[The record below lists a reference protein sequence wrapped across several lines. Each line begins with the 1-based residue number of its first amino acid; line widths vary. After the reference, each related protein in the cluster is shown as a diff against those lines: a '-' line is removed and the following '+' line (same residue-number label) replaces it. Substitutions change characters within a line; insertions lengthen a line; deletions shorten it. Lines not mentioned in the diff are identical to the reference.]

1 MEYATVVSIG
11 AAIQRRWWLVLLLLA
26 AVLAADGVASFH
38 SPRSYIARTSLLI
51 GPSTNLDHGQLVY
64 SVDALGRSLIV
75 GTYADVLATDIV
87 RREALV
93 RVGISP
99 DETDTGVN
107 IKTAALAE
115 SAVIQVTAEAPDPV
129 LAAAV
134 ANSVGTVGQARM
146 SQLYPIYDLTV
157 VTAATPPTSVYRP
170 DFVRNGSLGVLFGLL
185 LGFSSAYVYD
195 VVLSRTSRRVRN

>member
-1 MEYATVVSIG
+1 MDYATLASIG
-11 AAIQRRWWLVLLLLA
+11 AAIRRRWWLVLVLLT
-26 AVLAADGVASFH
+26 AVLAADVVVSLR
-38 SPRSYIARTSLLI
+38 SPRSYVARASLLI

-64 SVDALGRSLIV
+64 SVDALGRSRIV

-93 RVGISP
+93 RVGVSP
-99 DETDTGVN
+99 DDNDTGVK
-107 IKTAALAE
+107 IKTAALAD

-129 LAAAV
+129 VAAAV
-134 ANSVGTVGQARM
+134 ANAVGSVGEARL

-170 DFVRNGSLGVLFGLL
+170 DPVRNGSVGLL
-185 LGFSSAYVYD
+185 LGLLVGVFSAYVYD
-195 VVLSRTSRRVRN
+195 AVSRTSGRVRH

>member
-1 MEYATVVSIG
+1 MDYATVAWIG
-11 AAIQRRWWLVLLLLA
+11 TAVRRRWWLVLVVLA
-26 AVLAADGVASFH
+26 GILAADAVVSLR
-38 SPRSYIARTSLLI
+38 SPRSYIARASLLI

-93 RVGISP
+93 RVGVSP

-115 SAVIQVTAEAPDPV
+115 SAVIQVTAEAPDPA

-134 ANSVGTVGQARM
+134 ANAIGQVGGARM

-157 VTAATPPTSVYRP
+157 VTSAKPPTSIYRP
-170 DFVRNGSLGVLFGLL
+170 DLVRNGSLGLLLGLL
-185 LGFSSAYVYD
+185 LGVSSAYVYD
-195 VVLSRTSRRVRN
+195 MVSSGSGRVRN

>member
-1 MEYATVVSIG
+1 
-11 AAIQRRWWLVLLLLA
+11 
-26 AVLAADGVASFH
+26 
-38 SPRSYIARTSLLI
+38 LLI
-51 GPSTNLDHGQLVY
+51 GPSISLDHGQLVY

-93 RVGISP
+93 SVGLSP
-99 DETDTGVN
+99 DDTNTGVS

-134 ANSVGTVGQARM
+134 ANAVGQVGEARM
-146 SQLYPIYDLTV
+146 SQLYPIYDLTF
-157 VTAATPPTSVYRP
+157 VTTAIPPTSIYRP
-170 DFVRNGSLGVLFGLL
+170 DLIRNGSLGLLLGLL
-185 LGFSSAYVYD
+185 LGVFSAYIYD
-195 VVLSRTSRRVRN
+195 VVVSPRSSRVRN

>member
-1 MEYATVVSIG
+1 MEYASLASIG
-11 AAIQRRWWLVLLLLA
+11 TAIRRHWWLVLLLLA
-26 AVLAADGVASFH
+26 VVLAADGVVSLH
-38 SPRSYIARTSLLI
+38 SPRSYMARTSLLI

-93 RVGISP
+93 RVGVSP

-134 ANSVGTVGQARM
+134 ANSVGTVGQVRM

-157 VTAATPPTSVYRP
+157 VTSATPPTSVYRP
-170 DFVRNGSLGVLFGLL
+170 DFVRNGSLGLLLGLL
-185 LGFSSAYVYD
+185 LGFFSAYVYD
-195 VVLSRTSRRVRN
+195 VVSRTSRRLQH

>member
-1 MEYATVVSIG
+1 MEYGVLLSIATAVR
-11 AAIQRRWWLVLLLLA
+11 RRWWLALLVLA
-26 AVLAADGVASFH
+26 AVLAADAVVSVR
-38 SPRSYIARTSLLI
+38 SPRSYVARASLLI
-51 GPSTNLDHGQLVY
+51 GPSISLDHGQLVY

-93 RVGISP
+93 SVGLSP
-99 DETDTGVN
+99 DDTNTGVS

-134 ANSVGTVGQARM
+134 ANAVGQVGEARM
-146 SQLYPIYDLTV
+146 SQLYPIYDLTF
-157 VTAATPPTSVYRP
+157 VTTAIPPTSIYRP
-170 DFVRNGSLGVLFGLL
+170 DLIRNGSLGLLLGLL
-185 LGFSSAYVYD
+185 LGVFSAYIYD
-195 VVLSRTSRRVRN
+195 VVVSPRSSRVRN

>member
-1 MEYATVVSIG
+1 MDYATLASIG
-11 AAIQRRWWLVLLLLA
+11 NAVRRHWWLVLLLLA
-26 AVLAADGVASFH
+26 AVLGADAAVSLR
-38 SPRSYIARTSLLI
+38 SPRSYLARASLLI
-51 GPSTNLDHGQLVY
+51 GPSTNLDRGQLVY
-64 SVDALGRSLIV
+64 SVDALGRSMIV

-93 RVGISP
+93 RVGVSP
-99 DETDTGVN
+99 DQTDTGIN

-134 ANSVGTVGQARM
+134 ANAVGQVGEARM

-157 VTAATPPTSVYRP
+157 VTFATPPTSVYRP
-170 DFVRNGSLGVLFGLL
+170 DLVRNGSLGLLFGLL
-185 LGFSSAYVYD
+185 LGVFAAYAYDAVSAA
-195 VVLSRTSRRVRN
+195 STRVRS

>member
-1 MEYATVVSIG
+1 MEYTTFVSI
-11 AAIQRRWWLVLLLLA
+11 ASAIRRRWWLVLLLLA
-26 AVLAADGVASFH
+26 GVLAADGVVSMH
-38 SPRSYIARTSLLI
+38 SPRSYLARTSLLI

-87 RREALV
+87 RREALS
-93 RVGISP
+93 RVGVSP
-99 DETDTGVN
+99 VI

-129 LAAAV
+129 MAAAV
-134 ANSVGTVGQARM
+134 ANAVSQVGQARM

-157 VTAATPPTSVYRP
+157 VTSATPPTSMYRP
-170 DFVRNGSLGVLFGLL
+170 DLVRNGSLGLLLGLL
-185 LGFSSAYVYD
+185 LGLFSAYAYD
-195 VVLSRTSRRVRN
+195 VVLRTPRRVRN

>member
-1 MEYATVVSIG
+1 VSL
-11 AAIQRRWWLVLLLLA
+11 R
-26 AVLAADGVASFH
+26 
-38 SPRSYIARTSLLI
+38 SPRSYEARASLLI

-87 RREALV
+87 RRDALDSLGV
-93 RVGISP
+93 SP
-99 DETDTGVN
+99 DEAESGVN

-115 SAVIQVTAEAPDPV
+115 SAVIQVIAEAPDPV

-134 ANSVGTVGQARM
+134 ANSVGQVGQARM

-157 VTAATPPTSVYRP
+157 VTAATPPTSAYRP
-170 DFVRNGSLGVLFGLL
+170 NLVRYGSLGLL
-185 LGFSSAYVYD
+185 LGLLLGVCAAFVYD
-195 VVLSRTSRRVRN
+195 AVALTSGQPRA

>member
-1 MEYATVVSIG
+1 MEYSTLASIG
-11 AAIQRRWWLVLLLLA
+11 TAVRRRWWLVLL
-26 AVLAADGVASFH
+26 VLAAILVADAVVTLR
-38 SPRSYIARTSLLI
+38 SPRSYLARTSMLI

-87 RREALV
+87 RREALAS
-93 RVGISP
+93 VGVSP
-99 DETDTGVN
+99 DDTGTGVT

-115 SAVIQVTAEAPDPV
+115 SAVIQISAEAPDPV

-134 ANSVGTVGQARM
+134 ANAVGQVGETRM

-157 VTAATPPTSVYRP
+157 VTSAIPPTSLYRP
-170 DFVRNGSLGVLFGLL
+170 DLVRNGSLGLLVGLL
-185 LGFSSAYVYD
+185 LGVFCAYGYD
-195 VVLSRTSRRVRN
+195 VVSPASRRVRT